1 MSWAITIPSI
11 YSTNFGIEFIAN
23 ISAKMWNKI
32 PNESKEESSLT
43 VLQSKISRGA
53 VEGTLELRLDVVSE
67 TYYS

>member
-1 MSWAITIPSI
+1 
-11 YSTNFGIEFIAN
+11 
-23 ISAKMWNKI
+23 MWNKI

>member
-1 MSWAITIPSI
+1 MSWGITRPSI
-11 YSTNFGIEFIAN
+11 CSTHFGIEFIAN
-23 ISAKMWNKI
+23 VSAKMWNKI
-32 PNESKEESSLT
+32 TNETKEVSSLT